1 MPHPVSNPILDQ
13 DQLKQDGVAHFFVA
27 GFHQIVIYKP
37 GKTDDDVIL
46 ESGPLFIND
55 TIDQFYLGIEP
66 AGDLPP
72 LCQLDRSFQ
81 CTKESVSF

>member
-1 MPHPVSNPILDQ
+1 MRTSDSAADRSV
-13 DQLKQDGVAHFFVA
+13 
-27 GFHQIVIYKP
+27 YP

-66 AGDLPP
+66 AGGPLPALP
-72 LCQLDRSFQ
+72 ILPMHEIALNRYRSQ
-81 CTKESVSF
+81 SLVHP